1 MKISS
6 QTKVLITGGASG
18 IGKIMA
24 RICLE
29 KGATVVIWDIHQQG
43 LAAVVAEFK
52 NIGTVYGY
60 QVDVSNAEEIEQKAT
75 DVINEIG
82 VIDLLINNA
91 GIIVGKYFHEH
102 TAGEILRTMQI
113 NSNALMLIALQFLP
127 NMLAQKKG
135 HICNIT
141 SSAGFISNPKM
152 SVYVASKWAATGWSD
167 SLRIEMDILKTQ
179 VNVTTVTPYYI
190 NTGMFDG
197 VQSRIIPILQPEKVA
212 QRIINGIEK
221 NKIYVSMPLG
231 MHFIRLCQGL
241 LPVRWFDFIAGNG
254 LGIYHTMDHFKGRK

>member
-29 KGATVVIWDIHQQG
+29 KGATVVIWDINQQG
-43 LAAVVAEFK
+43 LEDVVAEFQ

-60 QVDVSNAEEIEQKAT
+60 QLDVSNAEEIEQKAT
-75 DVINEIG
+75 DVINEVG

-91 GIIVGKYFHEH
+91 GIVVGKYFHEH

-113 NSNALMLIALQFLP
+113 NSNALMLTALQFLP
-127 NMLAQKKG
+127 NMLAQQKG

-167 SLRIEMDILKTQ
+167 SLRIEMDILKTN

-212 QRIINGIEK
+212 QRIIKGIER

-231 MHFIRLCQGL
+231 MHFIRLCQGI
-241 LPVRWFDFIAGNG
+241 LPVRWFDFVAGNG